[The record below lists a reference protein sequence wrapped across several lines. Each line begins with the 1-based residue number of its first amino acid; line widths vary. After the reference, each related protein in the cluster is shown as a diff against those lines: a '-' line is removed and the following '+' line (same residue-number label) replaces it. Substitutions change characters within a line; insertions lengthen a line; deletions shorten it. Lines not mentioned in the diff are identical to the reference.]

1 MRLGLVYFE
10 QQTKRPRQDILN
22 ILCRS
27 ATEIIKYKTGRENCL
42 RGYDQFEL
50 GAL

>member
-10 QQTKRPRQDILN
+10 QKRPRQDILN
-22 ILCRS
+22 ILYRS
-27 ATEIIKYKTGRENCL
+27 ATEIIKNKTGRENCL
-42 RGYDQFEL
+42 RGYDQFEI